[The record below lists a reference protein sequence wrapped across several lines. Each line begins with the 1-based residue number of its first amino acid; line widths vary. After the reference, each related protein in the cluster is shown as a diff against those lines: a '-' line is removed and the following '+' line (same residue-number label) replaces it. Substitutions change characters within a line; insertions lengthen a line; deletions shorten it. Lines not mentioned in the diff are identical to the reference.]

1 VENVPAAQY
10 PHTDAPD
17 SLNVPASH
25 TSHADSE
32 VMPVPVPYV
41 PAAHALQ
48 SVALLALAPA
58 TYVPATHA
66 THWLNDVIP
75 EPVSYVPPAHAV
87 QLLSPNAAP

>member
-1 VENVPAAQY
+1 MENVPAAQY
-10 PHTDAPD
+10 LHTDAPD
-17 SLNVPASH
+17 PLNVPASH

-32 VMPVPVPYV
+32 VMPPPVPYV

-48 SVALLALAPA
+48 SAALLALAPA

-75 EPVSYVPPAHAV
+75 EPVPYVPPAHAV
-87 QLLSPNAAP
+87 QLLSPEAAP